1 MTLSQSNSIE
11 TLLSSQK
18 YHTDRRFLE
27 ALETMSKSSRM
38 YFNYEM
44 RQTNWDVYIGLQLA
58 TKWNPY
64 LHIPLV
70 DEHFLDYDLCV
81 VSLVVP

>member
-1 MTLSQSNSIE
+1 
-11 TLLSSQK
+11 
-18 YHTDRRFLE
+18 
-27 ALETMSKSSRM
+27 M

-81 VSLVVP
+81 VSLVVPQSGCHTMFATSQFHTDELVIIKLESNYMI